1 MIADEAP
8 LFIGGEE
15 RRTGEILESR
25 NPARPDQV
33 VGRVAVASVQ
43 DVEDAFAAASDAAP
57 AWAST
62 PGPARGEVLFRAAE
76 LLAQRAEQVATEL
89 TDEEGKTLR
98 EARGE
103 VARGVQVLRFHA
115 GEASRNGGT
124 LYPSAGR
131 ETFLYSVREPL
142 GVVSVITPWNFP
154 VAIPLWKIAPA
165 LAAGNTVVF
174 KPSDVTPLGGV
185 RIAEVLRDAGL
196 PAGVLNLVN
205 GLPAEIGDAMTLDPR
220 IDGISFTGSVGVG
233 DLLRRHVATTRAKL
247 QLELGGKNAVVVLDD
262 ADVGQAVDET
272 VKGAFGASGQKCTAT
287 SRIFVTP
294 GIADEYLGALT
305 ARVAALRVGDPH
317 AEATD
322 LGPLVSEAQ
331 QRRVDSYLALAAD
344 ERHEIVVGGQDDRP
358 DEGWFVRPTILAGV
372 PATSRIAREEIFGPV
387 AAVTQV
393 ADLADAIEATND
405 SAFGL
410 SAAVFTR
417 DLRSAHRFAVEAR
430 VGMVHVNSETPGGEP
445 QVPFGGLKASSSGA
459 REQGPAA
466 VDFFTSTK
474 TVYVDLPPGP

>member
-1 MIADEAP
+1 MSPREEP

-15 RRTGEILESR
+15 RRTGEVLESR
-25 NPARPDQV
+25 NPARPSEV
-33 VGRVAVASVQ
+33 VGRVAVASAS
-43 DVEDAFAAASDAAP
+43 DVNDAFSAAHDAAAGWAA
-57 AWAST
+57 T

-76 LLAQRAEQVATEL
+76 LLARRAEQVAAEL

-103 VARGVQVLRFHA
+103 VARAVQVLRFHA

-124 LYPSAGR
+124 LYPSGSS

-142 GVVSVITPWNFP
+142 GVVSIITPWNFP

-174 KPSDVTPLGGV
+174 KPSEVTPLGGV
-185 RIAEVLRDAGL
+185 RIAELLRDAGL
-196 PAGVLNLVN
+196 PPGVFNLVN
-205 GLPAEIGDAMTLDPR
+205 GLPGEIGDAMTLDSR
-220 IDGISFTGSVGVG
+220 IGGISFTGSVAVG

-262 ADVGQAVDET
+262 ADVEQAVTET

-294 GIADEYLGALT
+294 GIADEYLDALS
-305 ARVAALRVGDPH
+305 ARIASLRVGDPRD
-317 AEATD
+317 EGTN

-331 QRRVDSYLALAAD
+331 QRRVDSYLELAAD
-344 ERHEIVVGGQDDRP
+344 ERHDVLVGGQERRP
-358 DEGWFVRPTILAGV
+358 DKGWYVAPTLLTGV
-372 PATSRIAREEIFGPV
+372 PSTSRIAREEIFGPV
-387 AAVTQV
+387 AAVTPV
-393 ADLADAIEATND
+393 ADLEQAIEAAND
-405 SAFGL
+405 SSFGL

-417 DLRSAHRFAVEAR
+417 DLRSAHRFVAGAR

-445 QVPFGGLKASSSGA
+445 QVPFGGLKASSSGY

-466 VDFFTSTK
+466 VDFFTNTK